1 MASRSRGPQI
11 EHTVGFLGAIIRE
24 LRLIWRLMVNRQVP
38 LWAKLVP
45 LVTVGY
51 ILSPID
57 LVPDWFPG
65 LGQLDDVAILLIGL
79 RLFVELCPRD
89 VVQQLR
95 SEPHDRAPAGP
106 DADVVDTTYRVL
118 DE

>member
-24 LRLIWRLMVNRQVP
+24 LRLIVRLMVNRQVP
-38 LWAKLVP
+38 LGAKLVP

-57 LVPDWFPG
+57 LAPDWFPG
-65 LGQLDDVAILLIGL
+65 LGQLDDLAILLIGL
-79 RLFVELCPRD
+79 RLFVEMCPRE
-89 VVQQLR
+89 VVQQVR
-95 SEPHDRAPAGP
+95 GDMRDRAPAGP